1 MIRRLLILLTF
12 MSSLPLLGQTK
23 LTAEQQ
29 KQMIEKIDKT
39 ASAMTGMQCE
49 FTQTKSMKLLSKEM
63 QSKGI
68 MYFKRPNKLRWQ
80 YTSPY
85 DYTFILNGDKVQI
98 KSSKSTKNIDVQG
111 NKMFLQITNIIL
123 NSVTGGSLK
132 SSSDFNVEVYKKD
145 NSYFAKLFPKKK
157 EFKQLYQVIEIYFDP
172 ALTMVNS
179 VRMVEKTGD
188 ETRVNLINTKLN
200 VAVDEKMFAVH

>member
-1 MIRRLLILLTF
+1 MIRRLLILLTV

-111 NKMFLQITNIIL
+111 NKMFRQITNIIL

-157 EFKQLYQVIEIYFDP
+157 ELKQLYQVIEIYFDS